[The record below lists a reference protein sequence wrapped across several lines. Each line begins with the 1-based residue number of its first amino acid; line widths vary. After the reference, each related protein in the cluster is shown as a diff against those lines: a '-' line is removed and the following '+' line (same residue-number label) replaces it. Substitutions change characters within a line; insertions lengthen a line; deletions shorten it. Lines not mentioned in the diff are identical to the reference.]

1 MIKKI
6 LFLFIFAILLIAC
19 SKEKRV
25 SIPSEVIPP
34 EQMVPVLVDFH
45 LAEAALIKAQ
55 EAKQD
60 VDFLKGQYYYFII
73 KKHHITFKKFN
84 VSIKFY
90 SSNLK
95 ELHIIYGDVVS
106 ELSKTQSRI
115 VSRPL

>member
-6 LFLFIFAILLIAC
+6 LFLFVFAILLIAC

-45 LAEAALIKAQ
+45 LAEAALIKAR
-55 EAKQD
+55 EAKQN
-60 VDFLKGQYYYFII
+60 VDSLKGQYYHSIT
-73 KKHHITFKKFN
+73 KKHHITFNTFN

-95 ELHIIYGDVVS
+95 ELYTIYRDVVS